1 MLKEVAYV
9 HTLGNCYLLDALVMH
24 IYKNV
29 LYWKFL
35 LTTKGV
41 MLYRSP
47 SQKPDEFDTFINNF
61 EKPIIDIY
69 SQKADFVVIVGDF
82 NAKSF

>member
-9 HTLGNCYLLDALVMH
+9 HTLGNPYLLDALVMH

-29 LYWKFL
+29 LYWKLL
-35 LTTKGV
+35 LTTKRV

-47 SQKPDEFDTFINNF
+47 SQKPDEFDPFINNF

-69 SQKADFVVIVGDF
+69 SRKADFVLIVGDF

>member
-9 HTLGNCYLLDALVMH
+9 HTLGNRYLLDALVMH

-35 LTTKGV
+35 LTTKRV
-41 MLYRSP
+41 MLYQSP
-47 SQKPDEFDTFINNF
+47 SQKPDEF

-69 SQKADFVVIVGDF
+69 SRKADFVLIVGDF